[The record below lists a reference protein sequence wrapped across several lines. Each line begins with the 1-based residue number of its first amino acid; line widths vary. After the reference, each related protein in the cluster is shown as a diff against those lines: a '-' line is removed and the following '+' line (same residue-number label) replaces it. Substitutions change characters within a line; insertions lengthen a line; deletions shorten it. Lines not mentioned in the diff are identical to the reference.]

1 MSFGF
6 ITYGPYNL
14 AAVAITGGWLPA
26 SCLAYRSGASTIE
39 VDATNPLPVS
49 LSSLPAITFAS
60 AQPVTQSGPWT
71 VAVSS
76 LPAVTI
82 SGTPSVSVSGT
93 VAVTNSADATAE
105 TTRGTIST
113 AVASI
118 LSGLSSLA
126 SETTL
131 AAAKALLGAGLPA
144 SLGTGG
150 GLKASLVDL
159 GGAATDVVL
168 ADRKSVV

>member
-131 AAAKALLGAGLPA
+131 AAAKA
-144 SLGTGG
+144 
-150 GLKASLVDL
+150 
-159 GGAATDVVL
+159 
-168 ADRKSVV
+168 DRKSTRLNSSH